1 MTPAVWGVCRA
12 ELWSA
17 RGRFGTVGVMEDS
30 LELAIFRG
38 DDDPSLVAAA
48 LACRACLSGEVEWSL
63 RVDDFE
69 GTAECRCQTC
79 GYVREVSLTSEQTLR
94 LSLEHA

>member
-1 MTPAVWGVCRA
+1 MRA
-12 ELWSA
+12 
-17 RGRFGTVGVMEDS
+17 TVSRMEGS

-69 GTAECRCQTC
+69 GTVECRCRSC

-94 LSLEHA
+94 LSLQQA

>member
-1 MTPAVWGVCRA
+1 MTPAVWGVYRVVRWLA
-12 ELWSA
+12 TYRLE
-17 RGRFGTVGVMEDS
+17 TVGVMQDS
-30 LELAIFRG
+30 PELAIFRG
-38 DDDPSLVAAA
+38 DDEPSLVAAS

-69 GTAECRCQTC
+69 GTVECRCRSC

>member
-1 MTPAVWGVCRA
+1 MD
-12 ELWSA
+12 
-17 RGRFGTVGVMEDS
+17 DS
-30 LELAIFRG
+30 LELASFRG

-69 GTAECRCQTC
+69 GAVECRCRGC
-79 GYVREVSLTSEQTLR
+79 GYMREVSLTSEQALR
-94 LSLEHA
+94 LSLTAA

>member
-1 MTPAVWGVCRA
+1 M
-12 ELWSA
+12 
-17 RGRFGTVGVMEDS
+17 DNS
-30 LELAIFRG
+30 LELATFRG

-48 LACRACLSGEVEWSL
+48 LACRACLSGQVDWSL

-69 GTAECRCQTC
+69 GTVECRCRRC

-94 LSLEHA
+94 LSLTHE

>member
-1 MTPAVWGVCRA
+1 MD
-12 ELWSA
+12 S
-17 RGRFGTVGVMEDS
+17 S
-30 LELAIFRG
+30 LELASFRG

-48 LACRACLSGEVEWSL
+48 LACRACLSGEVYWSL

-69 GTAECRCQTC
+69 GAVECRCRTC

-94 LSLEHA
+94 LSLTHE